1 MAYTTD
7 SENNMHLLNNNT
19 IKKNLVSDYYSI
31 IHKDLKYYYEMH
43 KENKINKLSFKIS
56 NISLWL
62 ERWFL
67 SSNAK
72 DIGTLYLIFALL
84 SGLIGTAFSVLI
96 RLELS
101 APGVQFI
108 ADNQL
113 YNSIITAH
121 AIVMIF
127 FMVMPAMIGG
137 FGNFLLPLL
146 VGGPDMAFP
155 RLNNISF
162 WLLIPSLIL
171 FLFANGIENGA
182 GTGWTL
188 YPPLSGIQSHSGPSV
203 DLAIFALH
211 LSGIS
216 SLLGAMNFITTILN
230 MRSPGIRLHKLALF
244 GWAVVITAVLLLLSL
259 PVLAGGITM
268 ILTDRNFNTSFFEV
282 AGGGDP
288 ILYQHLFWFFG
299 HPEVYI
305 LIIPGFG
312 VISTTI
318 SASSNKSV
326 FGYLG
331 MVYAMMS
338 IGVLGFVVWSHHMY
352 SVGLDVDTRAYFTA
366 ATLIIAVPTGIKIF
380 SWLATCYGGS
390 FQLTPF
396 MLFALGFVFMFTVGG
411 LSGVVLANASL
422 DIAFHDTYYVVAHFH
437 YVLSMGAVFALYS
450 AWYFWIPKIL
460 GVDYKRSW
468 GKVHFWILFIGVN
481 VTFFPQHFLGLQGMP
496 RRISDY
502 ADAFAGWN
510 MISSLGS
517 IVSVIATLLFL
528 HSLYVQLTE
537 GNAIIGYIWSRS
549 GYFFDELQALIIRS
563 FDSLEWG
570 LSSPPK
576 PHAFVSLPVQSR
588 NFRLI
593 SKISIFLL
601 IAYFTFAFRWPF
613 KAIFEQLDILAYFP
627 FINTCISLALAFC
640 VAAASLKELS
650 YFRIGLIIAMGTVL
664 PLLVLYITNNLD
676 SVLMCIAAL
685 SHFYT
690 LSTMVFSP
698 IDLRSFSLA
707 STYGGNIGS
716 STGAGTGSSS
726 GAGIGSSTGAG
737 IGSSTGAGIDSS
749 SGSMSIEETIKARVE
764 AQKNTAM
771 KLAIE
776 SAQRDVEKRLKSES
790 ASTAAIENAKRNV
803 EETFRSE
810 FEKLRLK
817 QVINPE
823 VQKAEE
829 NLEMLAFELEKAKL
843 MQACYGSPHAIF
855 WEEKMRSPSTLL
867 GLVQGSGLYHIDA
880 LDTEDKL
887 GVYRECLGVVKFI
900 SYPSDMKISPTLK
913 KHLAYRTVMARIE
926 LEHAALDVVKRR
938 NINESFKEDIETSR
952 ASLNLAKLLISR
964 KLTDMQGKFNHAERK
979 MWSRHFKS
987 DGNPYYR
994 PVTDV
999 EKTVNWPTNLDYDS
1013 DSNNNNNNSNNNNN
1027 NDVD

>member
-1 MAYTTD
+1 MSPVQTQTNYLNEE
-7 SENNMHLLNNNT
+7 SEKQADGRLSE
-19 IKKNLVSDYYSI
+19 KVSTEIYRS
-31 IHKDLKYYYEMH
+31 
-43 KENKINKLSFKIS
+43 SVS
-56 NISLWL
+56 QWT
-62 ERWFL
+62 ERWFW

-84 SGLIGTAFSVLI
+84 AGLVGTAFSVLI

-101 APGVQFI
+101 GPGVQFI

-146 VGGPDMAFP
+146 EGGPDMAYP

-162 WLLIPSLIL
+162 WLLPPSLIL
-171 FLFANGIENGA
+171 FLFASGIENGA

-268 ILTDRNFNTSFFEV
+268 ILTDRNFNTSFFEA

-318 SASSNKSV
+318 SASSNKNV

-390 FQLTPF
+390 LQLTPP
-396 MLFALGFVFMFTVGG
+396 MLFALGFVFMFTIGG

-460 GVDYKRSW
+460 GLNYSILG
-468 GKVHFWILFIGVN
+468 GKIHFWILFIGVN
-481 VTFFPQHFLGLQGMP
+481 ITFFPQHFLGLQGMP

-502 ADAFAGWN
+502 PDAFAGWN
-510 MISSLGS
+510 LVSSFGS
-517 IVSVIATLLFL
+517 IISVIGTWVF
-528 HSLYVQLTE
+528 LYVLYNQLVE
-537 GNAIIGYIWSRS
+537 GRETTRYPWLTPQFYSDS
-549 GYFFDELQALIIRS
+549 LQALLIRAY
-563 FDSLEWG
+563 DSLEWG
-570 LSSPPK
+570 LKSPPK
-576 PHAFVSLPVQSR
+576 PHSFASLPLQSKLS
-588 NFRLI
+588 FLSLI
-593 SKISIFLL
+593 K
-601 IAYFTFAFRWPF
+601 
-613 KAIFEQLDILAYFP
+613 
-627 FINTCISLALAFC
+627 
-640 VAAASLKELS
+640 
-650 YFRIGLIIAMGTVL
+650 
-664 PLLVLYITNNLD
+664 
-676 SVLMCIAAL
+676 
-685 SHFYT
+685 
-690 LSTMVFSP
+690 
-698 IDLRSFSLA
+698 
-707 STYGGNIGS
+707 
-716 STGAGTGSSS
+716 
-726 GAGIGSSTGAG
+726 
-737 IGSSTGAGIDSS
+737 
-749 SGSMSIEETIKARVE
+749 
-764 AQKNTAM
+764 
-771 KLAIE
+771 
-776 SAQRDVEKRLKSES
+776 
-790 ASTAAIENAKRNV
+790 
-803 EETFRSE
+803 
-810 FEKLRLK
+810 
-817 QVINPE
+817 
-823 VQKAEE
+823 
-829 NLEMLAFELEKAKL
+829 
-843 MQACYGSPHAIF
+843 
-855 WEEKMRSPSTLL
+855 
-867 GLVQGSGLYHIDA
+867 
-880 LDTEDKL
+880 
-887 GVYRECLGVVKFI
+887 GV
-900 SYPSDMKISPTLK
+900 
-913 KHLAYRTVMARIE
+913 
-926 LEHAALDVVKRR
+926 
-938 NINESFKEDIETSR
+938 
-952 ASLNLAKLLISR
+952 LAKV
-964 KLTDMQGKFNHAERK
+964 KTKKF
-979 MWSRHFKS
+979 
-987 DGNPYYR
+987 
-994 PVTDV
+994 
-999 EKTVNWPTNLDYDS
+999 
-1013 DSNNNNNNSNNNNN
+1013 
-1027 NDVD
+1027 